1 MDAAPSK
8 MRIGNCSSAW
18 EDFDRGASNQAL
30 TVQDRAGR
38 TGAGAARGVANEY
51 MPDHA
56 VRHQTSPPGDRGDSA
71 RSVRAGRKARALG
84 CGRWTHDHPQVSRGR
99 CLCRRGFGAAP
110 GKAGQLPT
118 HERRIPLH
126 QFTIADHSKHLPF
139 ANTHMGVRVFYSP
152 PLKIEQPPCSVTS
165 RRVCIKDLRLI
176 ASGARQQPIPVQIHA
191 PEVLDICAALQ
202 PVRAFVPRQPLRLA
216 Y

>member
-38 TGAGAARGVANEY
+38 TGAGAARGVANEN

-84 CGRWTHDHPQVSRGR
+84 CGRWTHDHPQVCEVDACVDEVSVLRWGKLVNCQRVSGVSRYTSLR
-99 CLCRRGFGAAP
+99 SLIILNIYLLRTSTWAFG
-110 GKAGQLPT
+110 LST
-118 HERRIPLH
+118 PL
-126 QFTIADHSKHLPF
+126 
-139 ANTHMGVRVFYSP
+139 

-165 RRVCIKDLRLI
+165 RRICIKDLCLI